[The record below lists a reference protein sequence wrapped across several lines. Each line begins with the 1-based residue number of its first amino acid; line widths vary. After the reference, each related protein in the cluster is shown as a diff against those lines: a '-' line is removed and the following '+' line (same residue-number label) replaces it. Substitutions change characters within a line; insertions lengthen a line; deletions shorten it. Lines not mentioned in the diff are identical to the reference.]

1 MSVLE
6 AIKKQQLRS
15 IHRSMVSSE
24 LQENVTRLNA
34 EHAKSVLSGE
44 ADDVD
49 ETKMAGIY
57 TRLRTQYDG
66 KLHASKPLSKRAK
79 SFWLR
84 VIERQKQAGVS
95 PEKFMTAQFDWFHR
109 NFGKVP
115 EVFQLTTEAAVTRA
129 KEYAGSENKKIAAT
143 SREEKVNFAELMKQ
157 SDKMMRDICA
167 AQGMTRLE
175 VYTKLVI
182 PGHFMFPKQYLDS
195 DPVYK
200 QALEVR

>member
-15 IHRSMVSSE
+15 IKRGIVSSE
-24 LQENVTRLNA
+24 IQESVTRANA
-34 EHAKSVLSGE
+34 EHVKVVLSGE
-44 ADDVD
+44 ADDID

-57 TRLRTQYDG
+57 ARLRTQYDG
-66 KLHASKPLSKRAK
+66 KPHVGKPLTKRSK
-79 SFWLR
+79 SFWGR
-84 VIERQKQAGVS
+84 VLVKQKESGVS
-95 PEKFMTAQFDWFHR
+95 PEKFMTAQFDWFHK
-109 NFGKVP
+109 NFGKIP
-115 EVFQLTTEAAVTRA
+115 EVFQLATDAAVTRA
-129 KEYAGSENKKIAAT
+129 REYAGSENKRIASTA
-143 SREEKVNFAELMKQ
+143 REANVNFAELMKQ

-182 PGHFMFPKQYLDS
+182 PGHFAFPKQYLES

-200 QALEVR
+200 QALEGK

>member
-1 MSVLE
+1 MSILE

-15 IHRSMVSSE
+15 IKRGIVSSE
-24 LQENVTRLNA
+24 IQENVTRVNA
-34 EHAKSVLSGE
+34 EHVKSVLNGE
-44 ADDVD
+44 ADDIN

-57 TRLRTQYDG
+57 ARLRSQYDG
-66 KLHASKPLSKRAK
+66 KPHVGKPLTKRAI
-79 SFWLR
+79 SFWQR
-84 VIERQKQAGVS
+84 VISRQKESGVS
-95 PEKFMTAQFDWFHR
+95 PEKFMVAQFDWFHK

-115 EVFQLTTEAAVTRA
+115 EVFQLTTDASVTRA
-129 KEYAGSENKKIAAT
+129 REYVGSENKKIAST
-143 SREEKVNFAELMKQ
+143 TREANVNFAELMKQ

-182 PGHFMFPKQYLDS
+182 PGHFAFPKQYLDS

-200 QALEVR
+200 QALEGK